1 MLYCYVLFFSC
12 LIFLLL
18 LGADSPHLFS
28 IAVAANKVHRYDNDH
43 DEDSINEDE
52 EEDFEKRNSIQ
63 ICCTWG
69 HSLVDGVLTYYIDKE
84 DSNKQQQHEVR
95 NAVQEWD
102 RNIDSLELEETSSK
116 ENGDILIEFQ
126 KEYEGYGNDEKKEEE
141 EQIAGQ
147 SINAF
152 DNRGFIDKVRIIV
165 YKGTSGYKFDEDIV
179 EQIVEHEM
187 GHALGL
193 GHANFDGNLM
203 AEKVND
209 GTEKVSECEVEAV
222 LQANHWKLIAD
233 VTDLG
238 KPKINRVM
246 CNEDNNHSN

>member
-1 MLYCYVLFFSC
+1 M
-12 LIFLLL
+12 IFLLLLLL

-28 IAVAANKVHRYDNDH
+28 ITAAANKVHRYDNDR
-43 DEDSINEDE
+43 DEDGIDTDD
-52 EEDFEKRNSIQ
+52 EDFEKHNSIQ

-69 HSLVDGVLTYYIDKE
+69 HSLVDGILTYYIDKE
-84 DSNKQQQHEVR
+84 DSNKQQQHKVR

-102 RNIDSLELEETSSK
+102 RNVDPLELEETSSK
-116 ENGDILIEFQ
+116 KNGDILIEFQ
-126 KEYEGYGNDEKKEEE
+126 KEYEGYSNDEEKEKEE
-141 EQIAGQ
+141 QTAGQ

-152 DNRGFIDKVRIIV
+152 DNSGFIYKVRIIV
-165 YKGTSGYKFDEDIV
+165 YKGTSNYKFDEDII

-209 GTEKVSECEVEAV
+209 GTENISECEVEAV

-233 VTDLG
+233 GTDPG
-238 KPKINRVM
+238 RPKTNRVM
-246 CNEDNNHSN
+246 CNEDYK

>member
-1 MLYCYVLFFSC
+1 LILYSYVLFFSF
-12 LIFLLL
+12 LIFLLLL
-18 LGADSPHLFS
+18 LGADSLHLFS
-28 IAVAANKVHRYDNDH
+28 IAVATDKVQRHDNDS
-43 DEDSINEDE
+43 DEDSIDAD

-69 HSLVDGVLTYYIDKE
+69 HSLVDGILAYYIDEENSDKE
-84 DSNKQQQHEVR
+84 QQDEVR
-95 NAVQEWD
+95 NAIQEWD
-102 RNIDSLELEETSSK
+102 RNVDPLELEETSSK

-126 KEYEGYGNDEKKEEE
+126 KEYEGYGNDKKKEEE
-141 EQIAGQ
+141 EQVAGQ
-147 SINAF
+147 SINKF
-152 DNRGFIDKVRIIV
+152 DNSGFIDKVRIII
-165 YKGTSGYKFDEDIV
+165 YKGLSDYKFDKDIV

-233 VTDLG
+233 GTDPG
-238 KPKINRVM
+238 RPKINRVM
-246 CNEDNNHSN
+246 CNEDHNHS